1 MSPLYPVPQ
10 EILRERVTRR
20 TQYSLSGKNGLG
32 VLNQYLAIKKDGKP
46 RQKILDRISVP
57 TLVFQ
62 HGEADR
68 IIYSCSRR
76 KTFSK

>member
-1 MSPLYPVPQ
+1 M
-10 EILRERVTRR
+10 E
-20 TQYSLSGKNGLG
+20 KNGLG

-68 IIYSCSRR
+68 IIYSSSRR